1 MKLASRIPCYLCGEP
16 ATHTREWPVLG
27 RRFVCAEHDPV
38 PHIPC
43 DYIVQ
48 PVDLRPYIAAG
59 LLGCIAL
66 APASLEAIEAIREQ
80 GASQSIVLLVGI
92 VAAIAITTII
102 GGSIGSQQRRTTR

>member
-1 MKLASRIPCYLCGEP
+1 MRQASRIPCYLCGQP

-27 RRFVCAEHDPV
+27 HRFVCEEHDPV

-48 PVDLRPYIAAG
+48 PIDPKPYIGAG
-59 LLGCIAL
+59 LLGCLAL
-66 APASLEAIEAIREQ
+66 APTVWQAIDVIREQ

-92 VAAIAITTII
+92 VAAIAIITGI
-102 GGSIGSQQRRTTR
+102 GGSIFAQQRRTTR